1 MDVFSDGPTAQ
12 PSLGPTPEEAF
23 LRYLLSLSYSDP
35 PPSVWILLS
44 QLPFA
49 VLSQRCVSVHSSF
62 SPSSCLSFP
71 GPLAASLGLAACHTC
86 LLCLLWDWMAQRAGA
101 PCP

>member
-23 LRYLLSLSYSDP
+23 LRYSCPCPSESHPFRLDSAAPATLLS
-35 PPSVWILLS
+35 
-44 QLPFA
+44 
-49 VLSQRCVSVHSSF
+49 RVSVHSSF
-62 SPSSCLSFP
+62 SPSSRLSFP

-101 PCP
+101 ARP